1 MSSLPQ
7 IFMTLVHMQKDTTL
21 SFSYVITLIFN
32 IFQKTKTSVTKG
44 DKGHQIYGESSNL
57 KSGFKRNKKQYLT
70 SKFAFKVF
78 DDPWFD
84 DL

>member
-1 MSSLPQ
+1 MSKWNFTS
-7 IFMTLVHMQKDTTL
+7 ISH
-21 SFSYVITLIFN
+21 VITFIFN
-32 IFQKTKTSVTKG
+32 IFQKTNTSDSKG

-57 KSGFKRNKKQYLT
+57 KSGFKRNKTQYLT

-78 DDPWFD
+78 DDPWLD